1 MAIRKTTSKTSKKAS
16 FSFDWDNN
24 SKQTKRS
31 SKKAKKQLKK
41 LGFGAIM
48 MAIFMLAIGAAGGFF
63 GVKFLTKKDCFEL
76 IGKDEITLQLGE
88 TYLDEGANIVSFG
101 KDVSADVEIETNLKI
116 DLNGKYYAESEG
128 TYYMIYKSKNF
139 KYGTLFKV
147 QKIRLITFVDATEPG
162 EMQQSEGGVDE

>member
-1 MAIRKTTSKTSKKAS
+1 MATRKTTGKTSKKAS

-48 MAIFMLAIGAAGGFF
+48 MALLLLVIGAVGGYF

-76 IGKDEITLQLGE
+76 KGKDEITLQLGE

-101 KDVSADVEIETNLKI
+101 MDVSADVEIETNLKI
-116 DLNGKYYAESEG
+116 DSNGKYFAESEG

-147 QKIRLITFVDATEPG
+147 QKIRLITFVEQAEQDEINSNN
-162 EMQQSEGGVDE
+162 QGGNS